1 MKQMESTLVQP
12 IPESAEDV
20 FSRNEMYR
28 KYLQNLDVIVSLYNK
43 VKAGLLDV
51 EMPLVEGQL
60 KSIDSQLDRAMT
72 ELNWTNEG
80 TVSIRVVQRTR
91 YKSFV
96 LIKEFHV
103 VLKELFF
110 SLICIV
116 PRTNHYCCYLRCVGL
131 CGGHSRSV
139 NRYS

>member
-80 TVSIRVVQRTR
+80 TVSIRVVQHTQ

-96 LIKEFHV
+96 LHQRV
-103 VLKELFF
+103 SCCTQGAFF
-110 SLICIV
+110 ILD
-116 PRTNHYCCYLRCVGL
+116 L
-131 CGGHSRSV
+131 
-139 NRYS
+139 YSAEN